1 MAGRYWW
8 ANVSWGKKME
18 VQCPR
23 CESTFAVDP
32 AVLRTH
38 QGALQCSVCGET
50 FRVPVAGPALSKSL
64 DSSSPRGSGLGRWL
78 LLAVILALVLV
89 LLAQVLWWTR
99 SYAYLAS
106 STPVRNFILQ
116 SAQRFGVGVPWP
128 GPNREIHILHSSVT
142 PLPNHMAVIRGKL
155 ENTSGMVQ
163 AYPQIQV
170 VLSNAY
176 GSTIRTLQFSPSAYL
191 PKGTVLAQGFSPK
204 SDISFVLQG
213 PQLQAVPGYQVTILS
228 KP

>member
-1 MAGRYWW
+1 
-8 ANVSWGKKME
+8 ME

-32 AVLRTH
+32 TVLRAH

-50 FRVPVAGPALSKSL
+50 FRVPVAGAALSKTR
-64 DSSSPRGSGLGRWL
+64 DSSPPRNGGIGRWFL
-78 LLAVILALVLV
+78 LVVILVLV
-89 LLAQVLWWTR
+89 LVLIVQVLWWTR

-106 STPVRNFILQ
+106 AAPVRSFLLQ
-116 SAQRFGVGVPWP
+116 SAQRFGVTMPWP
-128 GPNREIHILHSSVT
+128 GPNAEIHIGHSTVT
-142 PLPNHMAVIRGKL
+142 PLPNHLAVIRGTL

-176 GSTIRTLQFSPSAYL
+176 GSTIATLQFAPSAYL
-191 PKGTVLAQGFSPK
+191 PKGILPYEGFSPE
-204 SDISFVLQG
+204 SRVDFVLQG
-213 PQLQAVPGYQVTILS
+213 PKLQAVPGYQVTILRQ
-228 KP
+228 P